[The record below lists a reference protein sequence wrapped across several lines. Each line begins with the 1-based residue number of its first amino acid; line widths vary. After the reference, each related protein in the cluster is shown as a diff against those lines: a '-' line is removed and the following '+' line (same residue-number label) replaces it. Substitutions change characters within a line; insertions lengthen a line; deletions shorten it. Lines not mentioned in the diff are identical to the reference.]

1 MSEAKIRFEMV
12 KRRHKKRLEEAVKKR
27 EADEAIIPL
36 CEFIN
41 STRHFFTSSSCSG
54 RILLLAL
61 KGKRKRDASFHR
73 KWHRKVSFEEVW
85 RGIEDAKNCELWFK
99 TEPFII
105 HIGAS
110 SLKKAEKILDIKN
123 KAGVKRGGII
133 VAKPGKFIL
142 ELIGTEEIALP
153 VKFGDKII
161 VSKSF
166 MKEVVRK
173 ANEKIEANFER
184 LKKFESIIRA
194 ELK

>member
-1 MSEAKIRFEMV
+1 MSEASIRFAMV
-12 KRRHKKRLEEAVKKR
+12 KQRHRGRFEEAVKKR

-41 STRHFFTSSSCSG
+41 SVKGFFTSSSCSG

-61 KGKRKRDASFHR
+61 RGKRKRDASFHR
-73 KWHRKVSFEEVW
+73 KWHRKVSFDEVW
-85 RGIEDAKNCELWFK
+85 QGIEKAKNCELWFK
-99 TEPFII
+99 VEPFII

-110 SLKKAEKILDIKN
+110 SLKKATKILDIKN

-142 ELIGTEEIALP
+142 ELIGTEEMALP
-153 VKFGDKII
+153 VKLGDKII

-166 MKEVVRK
+166 MKGVVNK
-173 ANEKIEANFER
+173 ANEKIEANFNR
-184 LKKFESIIRA
+184 LKKFESIMRA